1 MKTRILLLS
10 LFIAGVCAAWAQG
23 PNDSGTYY
31 QNADG
36 KKGAALKTALCGVI
50 YAREEGGDLS
60 TAYKALWTHFRTTD
74 AKPKAKCGI
83 CTRTSVRWSSAQ
95 IRTRVVAIKRANTT
109 IVSTHSPTAG
119 LEAR

>member
-74 AKPKAKCGI
+74 AKLVWRQGDAHVH
-83 CTRTSVRWSSAQ
+83 RL
-95 IRTRVVAIKRANTT
+95 
-109 IVSTHSPTAG
+109 VSHVSH
-119 LEAR
+119 R

>member
-1 MKTRILLLS
+1 MKTRILLLT
-10 LFIAGVCAAWAQG
+10 LFVALAGNTWAQG

-50 YAREEGGDLS
+50 YDRDEGGDLN

-74 AKPKAKCGI
+74 AKPNGKVWDMY
-83 CTRTSVRWSSAQ
+83 SN
-95 IRTRVVAIKRANTT
+95 KREMEFGTDQDKGSGNQEGQYYNRE
-109 IVSTHSPTAG
+109 HSFHNSWF
-119 LEAR
+119 